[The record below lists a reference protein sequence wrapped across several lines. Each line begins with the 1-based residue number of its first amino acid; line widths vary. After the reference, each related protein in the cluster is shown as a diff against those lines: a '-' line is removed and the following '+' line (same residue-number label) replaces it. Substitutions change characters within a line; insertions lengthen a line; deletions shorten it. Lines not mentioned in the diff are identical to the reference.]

1 MHIVN
6 MIFKTCN
13 DYLLVSGQRKS
24 VWEPKVHANFLN
36 PRWLCVLYTFLSVL
50 VKERKGKEKEE
61 KGKGE
66 ESVRERAEG
75 VKEGS
80 IENLA

>member
-50 VKERKGKEKEE
+50 VKERKAKEKEGGGRRR
-61 KGKGE
+61 KKR
-66 ESVRERAEG
+66 RERG
-75 VKEGS
+75 RKV
-80 IENLA
+80 